1 MTDKRETAHEILA
14 QHVTNVSQVTATV
27 IKRAV
32 AEYEA
37 LAAQKGIDPTDE
49 ALQFRADVVQLLN
62 DIDSAAMIFERTM
75 HSIRSRIQAT
85 LRPSGITFVE
95 QPEQEQ
101 PDQGSNGVT

>member
-14 QHVTNVSQVTATV
+14 QHVTNVSYITATV

-37 LAAQKGIDPTDE
+37 LAAQKGLDTNDG

-62 DIDSAAMIFERTM
+62 DIDSAAMIFERTL
-75 HSIRSRIQAT
+75 HAIRDRIQAT
-85 LRPSGITFVE
+85 LRPSAEQVE
-95 QPEQEQ
+95 QSA
-101 PDQGSNGVT
+101 DGSNGIP